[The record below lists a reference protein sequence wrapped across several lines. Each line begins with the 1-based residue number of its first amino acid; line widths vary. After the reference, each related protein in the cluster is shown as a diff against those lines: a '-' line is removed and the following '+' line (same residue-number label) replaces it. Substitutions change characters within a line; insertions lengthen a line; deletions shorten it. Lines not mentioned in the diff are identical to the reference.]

1 RSYPVPYPASV
12 RLLIVRHATAV
23 PSGTPGLADEERPL
37 IEEGER
43 EAVDVGRALR
53 RIGTQPSAFVTSPL
67 PPAART
73 PAAAAA
79 RLDAAVVPDPALASG
94 FRYPELPDLL
104 ERHPG
109 DPLALVGHDPDLS
122 ELVHRLT
129 GAQVSMPKGGIA
141 AIELPARD
149 AVAGELRWLLR
160 PKQVRALA
168 KEA

>member
-1 RSYPVPYPASV
+1 M
-12 RLLIVRHATAV
+12 RLVIVRHATAL
-23 PSGTPGLADEERPL
+23 PHGLPGMTDEERPL
-37 IEEGER
+37 NEEGER
-43 EAVDVGRALR
+43 EAVDVGVALR
-53 RIGTQPSAFVTSPL
+53 RLKATPTAFITSPL
-67 PPAART
+67 VRARRT
-73 PAAAAA
+73 AELAAAE
-79 RLDAAVVPDPALASG
+79 LDAPVVEDSALASG

-129 GAQVSMPKGGIA
+129 GAQVSMPKSGIA

-160 PKQVRALA
+160 PKQVHALA
-168 KEA
+168 ERNS